1 MATDCLFCKIVSGEI
16 PSEKEYETDNLLV
29 IKDIHPKAP
38 THLLII
44 PKVRVSDIIGLSDDL
59 WVEIKKVALE
69 LAEKKKLS
77 GFRLVTNA
85 GKAAVVAHMH
95 VHLLGEVGSDREI

>member
-44 PKVRVSDIIGLSDDL
+44 PKVHVSDIIGLSDDL

-69 LAEKKKLS
+69 LADKKGLK
-77 GFRLVTNA
+77 GFRLVSNA
-85 GKAAVVAHMH
+85 GTAAAVAHMH
-95 VHLLGEVGSDREI
+95 MHLLGEIGSDREI